1 MTKISNTNAYPFDT
15 EITGDEYLVGT
26 EPDGSVQ
33 NQTKSFKL
41 SDIKGYI
48 LGYKGYVA
56 NLSQTGTS
64 APIATVMVN
73 EIGDITLSR
82 VGAGEY
88 AIASSNLFV
97 NGKTTVNI
105 NNSTDGDVISA
116 SYDAAD
122 LITITTSGD
131 NQLSNTT
138 VEIRVYS

>member
-15 EITGDEYLVGT
+15 EIAGDEYLVGP
-26 EPDGSVQ
+26 EPDGVIQ

-41 SDIKGYI
+41 SDVKGYI

-88 AIASSNLFV
+88 AIASSSLFV

-105 NNSTDGDVISA
+105 NNSTNGDVISA
-116 SYDAAD
+116 SYDSAN

-131 NQLSNTT
+131 SQLSNTT